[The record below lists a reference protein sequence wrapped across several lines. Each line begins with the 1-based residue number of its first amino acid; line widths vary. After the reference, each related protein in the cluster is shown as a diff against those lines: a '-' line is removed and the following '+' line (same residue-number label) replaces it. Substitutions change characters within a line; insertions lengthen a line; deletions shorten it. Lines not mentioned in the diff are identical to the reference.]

1 MLDQWSKQAPVDLS
15 LIDAEAE
22 GIGNADVI
30 FVFGTLHPIP
40 AHVAADHYRGG
51 YSQIVVVTGG
61 TSCA

>member
-40 AHVAADHYRGG
+40 AHVAADH
-51 YSQIVVVTGG
+51 
-61 TSCA
+61 